1 MTTLLEF
8 RDVWVEYG
16 DKVVL
21 ERVNLAIDTGE
32 FVSVVG
38 PSGAG
43 KSTFLRLILGQEG
56 PSRGQVLLDG
66 IPLGP
71 DEKLACAIWLAKL
84 RPCV

>member
-1 MTTLLEF
+1 MSTLLEF

-66 IPLGP
+66 IALQP
-71 DEKLACAIWLAKL
+71 E
-84 RPCV
+84 